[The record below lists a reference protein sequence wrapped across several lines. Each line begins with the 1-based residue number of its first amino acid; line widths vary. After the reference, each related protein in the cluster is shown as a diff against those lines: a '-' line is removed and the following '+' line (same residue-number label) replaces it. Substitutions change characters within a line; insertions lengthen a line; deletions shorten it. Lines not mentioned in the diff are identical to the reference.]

1 MANPGNTYTASDID
15 VLRGLEPVKL
25 RPGMYTRT
33 DSCAHVIQEVIDN
46 AADEALAGFARHITV
61 TLYQDNSVAV
71 EDDGRGIPVDMHPV
85 EKVPAV
91 QLVFCE
97 LHSGGKFH
105 KQDANSVYKFSGG
118 LHGVGVS
125 VTNALSTRLE
135 VDIRRGGKAY
145 RLEFA
150 NGGEIAVPLTTV
162 RKNESS
168 VSGNS
173 GTRVRVWPDAKYFE
187 SPRIPQD
194 EIERMLRAK
203 SVLLPGVKSV
213 LRIEQKDGTFEERAW
228 HYANGLS
235 DYLGEMCND
244 TARIGQMFAGE
255 GYAVGDA
262 AESSFAEGE
271 GAAWAICWTEDAGTL
286 GESYV
291 NLIPTVSGGTHES
304 GLRTALFEALKRFA
318 ESHGLMSKG
327 LKLTPEDCWRN
338 VRFVLSARL
347 LDPQFRG
354 QVKERL
360 DSREAHRLIVE
371 IVKPRLESWLI
382 ANIDS
387 ARAIADLALSH
398 ARARLREGQKVE
410 RKRSAG
416 VSQLPGKLTECA
428 SADPAECE
436 LFLVEGDSAGG
447 SAKQARNKD
456 NQAILPL
463 KGKIE
468 NTWEVGGD
476 TVLSNAEV
484 HDIAVAIGIDPH
496 AFAPAAG
503 ADAADAAKVLAN
515 LRYHTIAI
523 MADADDDGLH
533 ITTLLLTLF
542 FRHFPQVIAA
552 GHLYIAQAPLFRI
565 DAAAA
570 GKSRPAR
577 KLYAM
582 DGNELQAVLDRL
594 GKEGYRDIR
603 TSRFKGL
610 GEMSREE
617 LWETTMSPDTR
628 RLLRVELPT
637 AEDEFG
643 ETQALFGH
651 LMARKEAAWRRD
663 WMSRAGYQIE
673 D

>member
-1 MANPGNTYTASDID
+1 MAKASSANTPSNNYSASDID

-33 DSCAHVIQEVIDN
+33 DSCAHILQEVIDN
-46 AADEALAGFARHITV
+46 AADEALAGFARSITV
-61 TLYQDNSVAV
+61 TLFLDNSVAV
-71 EDDGRGIPVDMHPV
+71 EDDGRGIPVDLHPV

-97 LHSGGKFH
+97 LHAGGKFH
-105 KQDANSVYKFSGG
+105 KQDAGSAYKFSGG

-145 RLEFA
+145 RLVFA
-150 NGGEIAVPLTTV
+150 NGGEIAEPLTTL
-162 RKNESS
+162 RKGAEG
-168 VSGNS
+168 VSAAS
-173 GTRVRVWPDAKYFE
+173 GTRVRVWPDMKYFE
-187 SPRIPQD
+187 SQRIPQD

-203 SVLLPGVKSV
+203 SVLLPGVRTL
-213 LRIEQKDGTFEERAW
+213 LRVEQKDGSFAEREW
-228 HYANGLS
+228 HYANGLP
-235 DYLGEMCND
+235 DYLAEMVGD
-244 TARIGQMFAGE
+244 AGRIGEMFAGE
-255 GYAVGDA
+255 AYAAADS

-271 GAAWAICWTEDAGTL
+271 GAAWALCWTEDSGTS

-291 NLIPTVSGGTHES
+291 NLIPTFSGGTHES
-304 GLRTALFEALKRFA
+304 GLRTALFEAVKRFA

-327 LKLTPEDCWRN
+327 VKLSAEDTWRN

-360 DSREAHRLIVE
+360 DSREAHKLVVE
-371 IVKPRLESWLI
+371 MVKPRLESWLI
-382 ANIDS
+382 ANIES
-387 ARAIADLALSH
+387 ARAIADLALNH

-410 RKRSAG
+410 RKRSSG

-496 AFAPAAG
+496 A
-503 ADAADAAKVLAN
+503 ADADPAKVLAN

-552 GHLYIAQAPLFRI
+552 GHLYIAQAPLYRV

-582 DGNELQAVLDRL
+582 DGAELQAVLDRL

-628 RLLRVELPT
+628 RLLRVELP
-637 AEDEFG
+637 AEDEGFG

-673 D
+673 E